1 MTEIIPNEAADKGLI
16 SKLYKQLMELNI
28 QKTNNSVKKWAEH
41 LKRHFSKEDI
51 KMAKKHVKRC
61 SLSLNYKKYK
71 SKLL

>member
-41 LKRHFSKEDI
+41 PKRHFSKEDI
-51 KMAKKHVKRC
+51 KMVKGI
-61 SLSLNYKKYK
+61 
-71 SKLL
+71 

>member
-51 KMAKKHVKRC
+51 KMAKGM
-61 SLSLNYKKYK
+61 
-71 SKLL
+71 

>member
-51 KMAKKHVKRC
+51 KMAKGMWKDAQHH
-61 SLSLNYKKYK
+61 
-71 SKLL
+71 